1 MDQRPREESVSFT
14 KKVAKHDRIEID
26 GTDYS
31 NAFRQFGFSSEHSAE
46 DVSGFSVSGNDETLP
61 GSTAQSFSGE
71 MFYAEES
78 APAIWALHTGRTIVT
93 VLFQPNGLVDP
104 TATTYFGPA
113 DTRGQVS
120 VMPFSATPATED
132 GIQSGAGT

>member
-1 MDQRPREESVSFT
+1 MAFT

-31 NAFRQFGFSSEHSAE
+31 NAFRQFGFSSEHSVE

-61 GSTAQSFSGE
+61 GSTAQGFTGE
-71 MFYAEES
+71 MFYTEES
-78 APAIWALHTGRTIVT
+78 APAIWALHQGRDIVE
-93 VLFQPNGLVDP
+93 VLFQPNGLVDA
-104 TATTYFGPA
+104 TATTYYADCTINQFGPA

-132 GIQSGAGT
+132 GIQSAAGT

>member
-1 MDQRPREESVSFT
+1 MAFT
-14 KKVAKHDRIEID
+14 KKIAKHDRIELD

-31 NAFRQFGFSSEHSAE
+31 NAFRVFGFSSEHSTE

-61 GSTAQSFSGE
+61 GSTAQSFTGE
-71 MFYAEES
+71 MFYTEEI
-78 APAIWALHTGRTIVT
+78 APTIWALHNARTIVE

-104 TATTYFGPA
+104 TATTYYADCTINQFGPA

-120 VMPFSATPATED
+120 VMPFTATPATED

>member
-46 DVSGFSVSGNDETLP
+46 DVSGFSVSGNDET
-61 GSTAQSFSGE
+61 TY
-71 MFYAEES
+71 YAEC
-78 APAIWALHTGRTIVT
+78 TIN
-93 VLFQPNGLVDP
+93 Q
-104 TATTYFGPA
+104 FGPA

>member
-1 MDQRPREESVSFT
+1 MSFS

-31 NAFRQFGFSSEHSAE
+31 NAFRQFGFSSEHSTE

-61 GSTAQSFSGE
+61 GSTAQGFTGE
-71 MFYAEES
+71 MFYTEES
-78 APAIWALHTGRTIVT
+78 APAIWALHKDRTIVE
-93 VLFQPNGLVDP
+93 VLFQPDGLVNP
-104 TATTYFGPA
+104 TATTYYAMCTINQFGPA

-132 GIQSGAGT
+132 GIQSATGT

>member
-1 MDQRPREESVSFT
+1 MAFT

-61 GSTAQSFSGE
+61 GSTAQSFTGE
-71 MFYAEES
+71 MFYTEES
-78 APAIWALHTGRTIVT
+78 APAIWALHQGRDIVE
-93 VLFQPNGLVDP
+93 VLFQPNGLVDG
-104 TATTYFGPA
+104 TATVYYADCTINQFGPA

>member
-1 MDQRPREESVSFT
+1 MAFT
-14 KKVAKHDRIEID
+14 KKIAKHDRIEID

-31 NAFRQFGFSSEHSAE
+31 NAFRQFGFSSEHSVE

-61 GSTAQSFSGE
+61 GSTAQGFTGE
-71 MFYAEES
+71 MFYTEES
-78 APAIWALHTGRTIVT
+78 APAIWTLHQSRDIVE
-93 VLFQPNGLVDP
+93 VLFQPNGLVNAS
-104 TATTYFGPA
+104 ATVYYADCTINQFGPA

-132 GIQSGAGT
+132 GIQSAAGT